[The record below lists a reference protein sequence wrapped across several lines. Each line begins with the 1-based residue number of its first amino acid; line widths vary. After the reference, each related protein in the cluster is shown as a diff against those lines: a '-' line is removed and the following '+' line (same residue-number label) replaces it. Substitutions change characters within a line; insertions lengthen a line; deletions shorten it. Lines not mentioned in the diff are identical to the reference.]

1 MKKQIIY
8 TLAAS
13 FSTTKTNFEF
23 SVTNSRVQL
32 CEKVRGGGGGVVHED
47 LKLMSC
53 TSVLK

>member
-32 CEKVRGGGGGVVHED
+32 CEKVRGGGGVVHED